1 MARKNI
7 LHWEITFFYVISPKE
22 ISKQQKSPTPI
33 ILVPCSIFVLSPHHR
48 YTMRAAVWLDKT
60 ENCTTTNSHA
70 QMPNCE
76 KSWSPLVWNSHNYL
90 PSLAIFMD
98 SWNFPICTSAFA
110 FQVALTCRKDLV
122 QLIQSRICPK
132 PEAELNCPCTCIY
145 YYPRPLIST
154 KILDIF
160 IIYFISA
167 NSEDPSHDISWAVIF
182 IFSTNFVVFS
192 TKKFGKLLEECFFL
206 KSVCIGPI
214 LVFRG
219 WGWGFSPID
228 FTLKNWKKVP
238 DHV

>member
-1 MARKNI
+1 
-7 LHWEITFFYVISPKE
+7 
-22 ISKQQKSPTPI
+22 
-33 ILVPCSIFVLSPHHR
+33 
-48 YTMRAAVWLDKT
+48 
-60 ENCTTTNSHA
+60 
-70 QMPNCE
+70 MPNCE

-145 YYPRPLIST
+145 YYPRPLITT

-192 TKKFGKLLEECFFL
+192 TKKFGKLLEECFFFKKCVHWTDFSFWRGGVGDFPQLILLL
-206 KSVCIGPI
+206 KIE
-214 LVFRG
+214 
-219 WGWGFSPID
+219 
-228 FTLKNWKKVP
+228 KKVP